1 MGIIN
6 AGGVIEGFVPNLGR
20 STVELCDFRN
30 RLVIELLIPGY
41 SLMLP
46 LIPAVLF

>member
-30 RLVIELLIPGY
+30 RLVIGVTDSGY
-41 SLMLP
+41 S
-46 LIPAVLF
+46 